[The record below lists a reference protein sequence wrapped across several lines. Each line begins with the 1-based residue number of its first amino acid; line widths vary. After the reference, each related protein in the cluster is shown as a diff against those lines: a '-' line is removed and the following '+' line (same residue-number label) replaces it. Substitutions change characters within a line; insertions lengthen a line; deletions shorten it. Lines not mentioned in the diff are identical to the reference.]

1 MNAFQQMLYMNY
13 LKMVLLRRLGFKR
26 IRVDLPNVMTR
37 GAILKI
43 GREYIYKEGNYL
55 RRVRL
60 EDMRFK
66 EVFVHLHLC
75 FLDEEHRR
83 CVCTQKATQYGV
95 YRGCGTKNCC
105 KRVASGTGS
114 CSEGLYCRCLLLLF
128 VHSIGF

>member
-13 LKMVLLRRLGFKR
+13 LKMVLLRRMGFKR

-55 RRVRL
+55 RRVRP

-83 CVCTQKATQYGV
+83 CVCTQKATQCGV
-95 YRGCGTKNCC
+95 YRDMWQLWDEK
-105 KRVASGTGS
+105 
-114 CSEGLYCRCLLLLF
+114 LLQKSRLRYRELR
-128 VHSIGF
+128 

>member
-43 GREYIYKEGNYL
+43 GGEYIYKEGNYL
-55 RRVRL
+55 RRVRV

-95 YRGCGTKNCC
+95 YRGMWQLWDEK
-105 KRVASGTGS
+105 
-114 CSEGLYCRCLLLLF
+114 LLQKSRLRYRELQ
-128 VHSIGF
+128 